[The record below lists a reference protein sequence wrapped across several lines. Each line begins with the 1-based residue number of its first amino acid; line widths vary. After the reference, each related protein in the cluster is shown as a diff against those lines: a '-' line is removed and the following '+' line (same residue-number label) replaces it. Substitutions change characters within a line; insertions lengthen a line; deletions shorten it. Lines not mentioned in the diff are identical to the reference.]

1 MLAQRILEKAGH
13 KVVVAD
19 NGREGVAML
28 AEQPFDVVLMDV
40 QMPEMDGFEAAKA
53 IRALERESGAHVP
66 IIAMTAYAMTG
77 DRERCLEAGMDGYIS
92 KPIRARELLSAV
104 ENEWSP
110 PAVI

>member
-1 MLAQRILEKAGH
+1 
-13 KVVVAD
+13 
-19 NGREGVAML
+19 
-28 AEQPFDVVLMDV
+28 
-40 QMPEMDGFEAAKA
+40 
-53 IRALERESGAHVP
+53 
-66 IIAMTAYAMTG
+66 MTAYAMTG